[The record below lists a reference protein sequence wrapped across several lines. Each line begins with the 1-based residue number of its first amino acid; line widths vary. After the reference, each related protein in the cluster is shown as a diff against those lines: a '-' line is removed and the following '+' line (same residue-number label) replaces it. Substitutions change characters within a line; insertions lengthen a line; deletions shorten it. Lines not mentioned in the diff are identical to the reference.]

1 MTRTVALLNAMA
13 RPLLEPQLPDW
24 VEPRW
29 FASAEELLGQAP
41 EAEIGWY
48 DAWQFNV
55 VDEALRLS
63 AGLKWINTVGAGVEI
78 FPLDLLRERGVTLTN
93 GAGLNAI
100 TIAEYAVMGMLTIA
114 KDYRAVVRAQDRHE
128 WLTDAPGKAELYGS
142 KALILGAGG
151 IGGRI
156 AQLLEPF
163 GVEVTT
169 MRRRPAAGVLG
180 PDEWRGRLGEF
191 DWVIVAVAATA
202 ETRHMIGAAEFAAMK
217 PGAAVLNF
225 SRGFVIDT
233 DALLGTLR
241 AGRLGAAFLDVTDPE
256 PLPGDHPLWG
266 FDNVHITMHLSG
278 RSQTQLIR
286 RGAERFLDNLE
297 RYRRGEPLVSAVD
310 LDLGY

>member
-1 MTRTVALLNAMA
+1 MTKTIAVLNAMA
-13 RPLLEPQLPDW
+13 RPLLEPHLPDW

-29 FASAEELLGQAP
+29 FGSADELLAAAP

-55 VDEALRLS
+55 VGEALRVS
-63 AGLKWINTVGAGVEI
+63 TGLKWINTVGAGVEI

-128 WLTDAPGKAELYGS
+128 WLKDAPGKAELYGS

-156 AQLLEPF
+156 AELLEPF

-169 MRRRPAAGVLG
+169 MRRTPAPGTLG

-191 DWVIVAVAATA
+191 DWVVVAVAATA
-202 ETRHMIGAAEFAAMK
+202 ETTCMIGVAEFAAMK
-217 PGAAVLNF
+217 PGATIMNF
-225 SRGFVIDT
+225 ARGFVIDT
-233 DALLGTLR
+233 EALLGTLR
-241 AGRLGAAFLDVTDPE
+241 EGRLGAAFLDVTDPE
-256 PLPGDHPLWG
+256 PLPADHPLWG

-278 RSQTQLIR
+278 RSQTQLVR
-286 RGAERFLDNLE
+286 RGVERFLDNLA
-297 RYRRGEPLVSAVD
+297 RYRQGEPLVSTVD
-310 LDLGY
+310 LSLGY

>member
-13 RPLLEPQLPDW
+13 RPLLESRLPDW
-24 VEPRW
+24 IEPRW
-29 FASAEELLGQAP
+29 FASAEELLSQAP

-55 VDEALRLS
+55 VGEALRASTRLR
-63 AGLKWINTVGAGVEI
+63 WINTVAAGVEI
-78 FPLDLLRERGVTLTN
+78 LPLDLLRERGVTLTN

-100 TIAEYAVMGMLTIA
+100 TIAEYAVMGMLAIA
-114 KDYRAVVRAQDRHE
+114 KNYRAVVRAQDRHE

-163 GVEVTT
+163 GVAVTT
-169 MRRRPAAGVLG
+169 MRRTPAAGVLG
-180 PDEWRGRLGEF
+180 PDEWRGRLGAF

-233 DALLGTLR
+233 GALLGTLR
-241 AGRLGAAFLDVTDPE
+241 EGRLGAAFLDVTDPE
-256 PLPGDHPLWG
+256 PLPADHPLWD